1 MVSRCFVNPP
11 LFHHYP
17 AVVISREKGG
27 RSRREEKFEADAR
40 HGPFVWSRDGTGRK
54 ETSRGP
60 SCTSFVR
67 RRRRTAAARERDGR
81 AEGRPGGWRTA
92 SVSNEFRISLADGRR
107 DYFKEIRNYLIRR
120 EKVIN
125 SGETN

>member
-1 MVSRCFVNPP
+1 MRGFSFRGFSSKEQRT
-11 LFHHYP
+11 
-17 AVVISREKGG
+17 AEGWRTAKEREKRTSREASGKG
-27 RSRREEKFEADAR
+27 
-40 HGPFVWSRDGTGRK
+40 T
-54 ETSRGP
+54 RG
-60 SCTSFVR
+60 
-67 RRRRTAAARERDGR
+67 AARA
-81 AEGRPGGWRTA
+81 AEGRRAA

>member
-1 MVSRCFVNPP
+1 M
-11 LFHHYP
+11 
-17 AVVISREKGG
+17 
-27 RSRREEKFEADAR
+27 EESA
-40 HGPFVWSRDGTGRK
+40 
-54 ETSRGP
+54 
-60 SCTSFVR
+60 
-67 RRRRTAAARERDGR
+67 
-81 AEGRPGGWRTA
+81 A